1 MNEPARIPLR
11 AIHLLGRASLATRR
25 EPRRRKPLKLVSH
38 LVVKRTNGCNWVM
51 LGYPDWLLGGESAL
65 VFEIADYFLPSDS
78 HVLLVRNARFGAALA
93 SLFSSNNSDM
103 NSASPTNNVV
113 LMRGHDMA
121 VIGLDI
127 VTAVFRAIY
136 TQSVAEIRRDALI
149 LSALGCTDGQPPG
162 KSRRIRYLTE
172 REKHDTIALDTT
184 FFNRAWELWVREV
197 DAAATGELYRNSLG
211 SPL

>member
-1 MNEPARIPLR
+1 
-11 AIHLLGRASLATRR
+11 
-25 EPRRRKPLKLVSH
+25 
-38 LVVKRTNGCNWVM
+38 
-51 LGYPDWLLGGESAL
+51 
-65 VFEIADYFLPSDS
+65 
-78 HVLLVRNARFGAALA
+78 
-93 SLFSSNNSDM
+93 M

-113 LMRGHDMA
+113 LMRGYDMA

-136 TQSVAEIRRDALI
+136 TQSVAEIQRDTLI
-149 LSALGCTDGQPPG
+149 LSALGGTDGQPG

-172 REKHDTIALDTT
+172 REKHDSIALDTT

>member
-1 MNEPARIPLR
+1 MLWYSKSPTISFLQIVTSFLFVTLVSARLS
-11 AIHLLGRASLATRR
+11 HLLF
-25 EPRRRKPLKLVSH
+25 H
-38 LVVKRTNGCNWVM
+38 
-51 LGYPDWLLGGESAL
+51 
-65 VFEIADYFLPSDS
+65 
-78 HVLLVRNARFGAALA
+78 
-93 SLFSSNNSDM
+93 SNNSDM

-136 TQSVAEIRRDALI
+136 TQSIAEIRRDALI

-172 REKHDTIALDTT
+172 REKHDSIALDTT